1 MPRGEETDGEGP
13 LLVLNLPD
21 RLFGTGAGAWPKKQK
36 EASPNR
42 FLHRP

>member
-1 MPRGEETDGEGP
+1 MPRGEGNDGEGL

-21 RLFGTGAGAWPKKQK
+21 RLFDTSAGARPKKQK